1 MVAPTLL
8 QSIQDLSI
16 GDKLALIEAITQMLQ
31 NELQGELQSWPY
43 TNGTSKHSTPVAE
56 PTVNKTGNQ
65 DMQALIAE
73 LLSQPTP
80 TPDKMLYLGMFQ
92 GRIPV
97 DEELFALAEWHPSD
111 EELAGV

>member
-16 GDKLALIEAITQMLQ
+16 AAKLALIEAITQMLQ
-31 NELQGELQSWPY
+31 NELQSRPY
-43 TNGTSKHSTPVAE
+43 TNGSGKQSVPSA
-56 PTVNKTGNQ
+56 NSSAGKTDNQ
-65 DMQALIAE
+65 NMQALIAE
-73 LLSQPTP
+73 LLSRPAP
-80 TPDKMLYLGMFQ
+80 TPDKMLHRGMFQ

-97 DEELFALAEWHPSD
+97 DEEFFTLAEWHPSD

>member
-16 GDKLALIEAITQMLQ
+16 ADKLALIEAITQMLQ
-31 NELQGELQSWPY
+31 NELQSELQSRPY
-43 TNGTSKHSTPVAE
+43 RNGASKQSAPIAEST
-56 PTVNKTGNQ
+56 TGKTGNQ

-73 LLSQPTP
+73 LLSRPDP
-80 TPDKMLYLGMFQ
+80 IPDKMLYLGMFQ

-97 DEELFALAEWHPSD
+97 DEELFTLAEWHPSD
-111 EELAGV
+111 GELAGV